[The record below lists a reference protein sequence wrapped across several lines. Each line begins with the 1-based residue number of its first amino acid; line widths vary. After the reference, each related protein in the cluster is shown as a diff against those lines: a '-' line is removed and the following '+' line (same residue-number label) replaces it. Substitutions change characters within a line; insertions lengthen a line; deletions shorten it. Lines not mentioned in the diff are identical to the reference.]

1 MCHRRFDY
9 SAMATF
15 NNILI
20 PVDSLYNAQIA
31 AEKALELS
39 DSAQTTLF
47 LVAIIRLDS
56 FWQKLFYTDIIT
68 QRLPH
73 INKKKAL
80 ARKKIEALQNRIA
93 AISPHTPVETTVI
106 TETAISDN
114 LMRYTLQHEI
124 DLVIATNQQHRSG
137 FSFFR
142 KDITADLAR
151 KANLAV
157 LTVTKSCLN
166 HPIKTIVLPVTSFVP
181 ERKIH
186 MALTFSKKFNAHIH
200 LVTMLDSND
209 VNTKIR
215 VDAFYLT
222 YKILSELGHSP
233 QYKILHGSDSDMAL
247 VRYANQVKADM
258 ILVNPEKKK
267 ILPGFF
273 QGKITDMIQPFSALH
288 ILTLKPYLRRS
299 I

>member
-1 MCHRRFDY
+1 MVPFK
-9 SAMATF
+9 
-15 NNILI
+15 NILI

-31 AEKALELS
+31 VDKALELS
-39 DSAQTTLF
+39 EAGETTVY
-47 LVAIIRLDS
+47 LVAIIKYES
-56 FWQKLFYTDIIT
+56 FWHKLIYTNTQK
-68 QRLPH
+68 QPRL
-73 INKKKAL
+73 NRKKEL
-80 ARKKIEALQNRIA
+80 ARKKL
-93 AISPHTPVETTVI
+93 ETLRDKIYDLVPQIVVKTIVI
-106 TETAISDN
+106 TETTISNN
-114 LMRYTLQHEI
+114 LLRFVQEQEI
-124 DLVIATNQQHRSG
+124 DLVIATNQQQKTG

-142 KDITADLAR
+142 KSIHEDLSV

-157 LTVTKSCLN
+157 LTVTKGCLN
-166 HPIKTIVLPVTSFVP
+166 HPIKSIVLPVTSFVP

-186 MALTFSKKFNAHIH
+186 MALAFSKKFNAHIH
-200 LVTMLDSND
+200 LVTILDSND

-215 VDAFYLT
+215 IDAFYLT

-233 QYKILHGSDSDMAL
+233 QYKILHGNDSDMSL

-267 ILPGFF
+267 MIPGFF
-273 QGKITDMIQPFSALH
+273 QGKITDMMQPLSALH

>member
-1 MCHRRFDY
+1 MPFK
-9 SAMATF
+9 
-15 NNILI
+15 NILI

-31 AEKALELS
+31 VDKALELS
-39 DSAQTTLF
+39 EAGETTIY
-47 LVAIIRLDS
+47 LVAIIKYES
-56 FWQKLFYTDIIT
+56 FWHKLIYTNTQK
-68 QRLPH
+68 QPRL
-73 INKKKAL
+73 NRKKEL
-80 ARKKIEALQNRIA
+80 ARKKLETLREKIYDVVPQILVKTIVIA
-93 AISPHTPVETTVI
+93 ETT
-106 TETAISDN
+106 ISNN
-114 LMRYTLQHEI
+114 LLRFVQEQEI
-124 DLVIATNQQHRSG
+124 DLVIATNQQQKTG

-142 KDITADLAR
+142 KNIQEDLSV

-157 LTVTKSCLN
+157 LTVTKGCLN
-166 HPIKTIVLPVTSFVP
+166 HPIKSIVLPVTSFVP

-186 MALTFSKKFNAHIH
+186 MALAFSKRFNAHIH
-200 LVTMLDSND
+200 LVTILDSND

-215 VDAFYLT
+215 IDAFYLT

-233 QYKILHGSDSDMAL
+233 QYKILHGNDSDMSL

-267 ILPGFF
+267 MIPGFF
-273 QGKITDMIQPFSALH
+273 QGKITDMMQPLSALH

>member
-1 MCHRRFDY
+1 MPFK
-9 SAMATF
+9 
-15 NNILI
+15 NILI

-31 AEKALELS
+31 VDKALELS
-39 DSAQTTLF
+39 EAGETTVY
-47 LVAIIRLDS
+47 LVAIIKYES
-56 FWQKLFYTDIIT
+56 FWHKLIYTNTQK
-68 QRLPH
+68 QPRL
-73 INKKKAL
+73 NRKKEL
-80 ARKKIEALQNRIA
+80 ARKKL
-93 AISPHTPVETTVI
+93 ETLRDKIYELVPQILVKTIVI
-106 TETAISDN
+106 TETTISNN
-114 LMRYTLQHEI
+114 LLRFVQEQEI
-124 DLVIATNQQHRSG
+124 DLVIATNQQQKTG

-142 KDITADLAR
+142 KSIHEDLSV

-157 LTVTKSCLN
+157 LTVTKGCLN
-166 HPIKTIVLPVTSFVP
+166 HPIKSIVLPVTSFVP

-186 MALTFSKKFNAHIH
+186 MALAFSKKFNAHIH
-200 LVTMLDSND
+200 LVTILDSND

-215 VDAFYLT
+215 IDAFYLT

-233 QYKILHGSDSDMAL
+233 QYKILHGNDSDISL

-267 ILPGFF
+267 MIPGFF
-273 QGKITDMIQPFSALH
+273 QGKITDMMQPLSALH

>member
-1 MCHRRFDY
+1 MVPFK
-9 SAMATF
+9 
-15 NNILI
+15 NILI

-31 AEKALELS
+31 VDKALELS
-39 DSAQTTLF
+39 EAGETTVY
-47 LVAIIRLDS
+47 LVAIIKYES
-56 FWQKLFYTDIIT
+56 FWHKLIYTNTQK
-68 QRLPH
+68 QPRL
-73 INKKKAL
+73 NRKKEL
-80 ARKKIEALQNRIA
+80 ARKKL
-93 AISPHTPVETTVI
+93 ETLRDKIYDLVPQIVVKTIVI
-106 TETAISDN
+106 TETTISNN
-114 LMRYTLQHEI
+114 LLRFVQEQEI
-124 DLVIATNQQHRSG
+124 DLVIATNQQQKTG

-142 KDITADLAR
+142 KSIHEDLSV

-157 LTVTKSCLN
+157 LTVTKGCLN
-166 HPIKTIVLPVTSFVP
+166 HPIKSIVLPVTSFVP

-186 MALTFSKKFNAHIH
+186 MALAFSKKFNAHIH
-200 LVTMLDSND
+200 LVTILDSND

-215 VDAFYLT
+215 IDAFYLT

-233 QYKILHGSDSDMAL
+233 QYKILHGNDSDMSL

-267 ILPGFF
+267 MIPGFF
-273 QGKITDMIQPFSALH
+273 QGKITDMMQPLSALQ

>member
-1 MCHRRFDY
+1 MVPFK
-9 SAMATF
+9 
-15 NNILI
+15 NILI

-31 AEKALELS
+31 VDKALELS
-39 DSAQTTLF
+39 EAGETTVY
-47 LVAIIRLDS
+47 LVAIIKYES
-56 FWQKLFYTDIIT
+56 FWHKLIYTNTQK
-68 QRLPH
+68 QPRL
-73 INKKKAL
+73 NRKKEL
-80 ARKKIEALQNRIA
+80 ARKKL
-93 AISPHTPVETTVI
+93 ETLRDKIYELVPQILVKTIVI
-106 TETAISDN
+106 TETTISNN
-114 LMRYTLQHEI
+114 LLRFVQEQEI
-124 DLVIATNQQHRSG
+124 DLVIATNQQQKTG

-142 KDITADLAR
+142 KSIHEDLSV

-157 LTVTKSCLN
+157 LTVTKGCLN
-166 HPIKTIVLPVTSFVP
+166 HPIKSIVLPVTSFVP

-186 MALTFSKKFNAHIH
+186 MALAFSKKFNAHIH
-200 LVTMLDSND
+200 LVTILDSND

-215 VDAFYLT
+215 IDAFYLT

-233 QYKILHGSDSDMAL
+233 QYKILHGNDSDMSL

-267 ILPGFF
+267 MIPGFF
-273 QGKITDMIQPFSALH
+273 QGKITDMMQPLSALH

>member
-1 MCHRRFDY
+1 MVPFK
-9 SAMATF
+9 
-15 NNILI
+15 NILI

-31 AEKALELS
+31 VDKALELS
-39 DSAQTTLF
+39 EAGETTVY
-47 LVAIIRLDS
+47 LVAIIKYES
-56 FWQKLFYTDIIT
+56 FWHKLIYTNTQK
-68 QRLPH
+68 QPRL
-73 INKKKAL
+73 NRKKEL
-80 ARKKIEALQNRIA
+80 ARKKL
-93 AISPHTPVETTVI
+93 ETLRDKIYDLVPQIVAKTIVI
-106 TETAISDN
+106 TETTISNN
-114 LMRYTLQHEI
+114 LLRFVQEQEI
-124 DLVIATNQQHRSG
+124 DLVIATNQQQKTG

-142 KDITADLAR
+142 KSIHEDLSV

-157 LTVTKSCLN
+157 LTVTKGCLN
-166 HPIKTIVLPVTSFVP
+166 HPIKSIVLPVTSFVP

-186 MALTFSKKFNAHIH
+186 MALAFSKKFNAHIH
-200 LVTMLDSND
+200 LVTILDSND

-215 VDAFYLT
+215 IDAFYLT

-233 QYKILHGSDSDMAL
+233 QYKILHGNDSDMSL

-267 ILPGFF
+267 MIPGFF
-273 QGKITDMIQPFSALH
+273 QGKITDMMQPLSALH

>member
-1 MCHRRFDY
+1 MPFK
-9 SAMATF
+9 
-15 NNILI
+15 NILI

-31 AEKALELS
+31 VDKALELS
-39 DSAQTTLF
+39 EAGETTIY
-47 LVAIIRLDS
+47 LVAIIKYES
-56 FWQKLFYTDIIT
+56 FWHKLIYTNTQK
-68 QRLPH
+68 QPRL
-73 INKKKAL
+73 NRKKEL
-80 ARKKIEALQNRIA
+80 ARKKLETLREKIYDVVPQILVKTIVIA
-93 AISPHTPVETTVI
+93 ETT
-106 TETAISDN
+106 ISNN
-114 LMRYTLQHEI
+114 LLRFVQEQEI
-124 DLVIATNQQHRSG
+124 DLVIATNQQQKTG

-142 KDITADLAR
+142 KNIQEDLSV

-157 LTVTKSCLN
+157 LTVTKGCLN
-166 HPIKTIVLPVTSFVP
+166 HPIKSIVLPVTSFVP

-186 MALTFSKKFNAHIH
+186 MALAFSKKFNAHIH
-200 LVTMLDSND
+200 LVTILDSND

-215 VDAFYLT
+215 IDAFYLT

-233 QYKILHGSDSDMAL
+233 QYKILHGNDSDMSL

-267 ILPGFF
+267 MIPGFF
-273 QGKITDMIQPFSALH
+273 QGKITDMMQPLSALH